1 MKIERVTVEV
11 LETPVD
17 LQYVA
22 GGNSVGANW
31 HVLTRVFTDYGV
43 QGIGFVVALRPT
55 LIKALAQATEEL
67 GQLLVGMEI
76 LEVEAARS
84 RLEQAGGSMGP
95 GGMLCLAL
103 SSLDIAL
110 WDAAGKTLGQPLYR
124 LLGGDRD
131 RVRIRQDFNERRLMA
146 IVPSLADRAEEV
158 LADNPHMMEAVLYK
172 SIGLSPPKHTLDELI
187 EELVDIQQVAAR
199 EGKAIA
205 WMGGTVQSGGA
216 ESVAAPPAQR
226 PSPVPRPSAAS

>member
-31 HVLTRVFTDYGV
+31 HVLARVFTDDGV

-84 RLEQAGGSMGP
+84 RLEQAGGWVGP

-103 SSLDIAL
+103 WPNPTHGKSPELDKAYNRYSELHAQGRYEEAL
-110 WDAAGKTLGQPLYR
+110 PFAVAPERNLGHSDTGHGIGSHGAR
-124 LLGGDRD
+124 RGS
-131 RVRIRQDFNERRLMA
+131 RRL
-146 IVPSLADRAEEV
+146 
-158 LADNPHMMEAVLYK
+158 
-172 SIGLSPPKHTLDELI
+172 
-187 EELVDIQQVAAR
+187 
-199 EGKAIA
+199 
-205 WMGGTVQSGGA
+205 
-216 ESVAAPPAQR
+216 
-226 PSPVPRPSAAS
+226 SAS